1 MGNMNDE
8 DQEEQNDLGNEIE
21 SAERKIDK
29 AKKILKK
36 VVKFMIKHWK
46 LMLIIVAI
54 IAIALIFS
62 VAAAY
67 VLKIIDGVEDS
78 SSSSNVPASA
88 SSYTSSVSANED
100 GELTTD
106 STVQELWDELVEN
119 GSDIEDYLDS
129 AEELAKLINAELIT
143 QNVDTREDPDEEI
156 DWDEVIEEMTGESS
170 EDEEETTDIEE
181 SEATS
186 EENETTNIQGIIKF
200 KRVTSDNTDGETMSY
215 VDYDTFYGWIDE
227 YESGETGVL
236 DDLLTHFTLETTTTT
251 SSSSSSSSSSSD
263 ETDTVSGETMKWPT
277 DGTTITSEFGPREAP
292 TEDASTDHKGID
304 ISVSEGTNVYATE
317 DGTVSYVDSVRF
329 WKWRDL
335 CYYRSWQWIC
345 I

>member
-1 MGNMNDE
+1 MGNID
-8 DQEEQNDLGNEIE
+8 DEEQNDLGNETK
-21 SAERKIDK
+21 SAEKKIDK
-29 AKKILKK
+29 IKKTLKK
-36 VVKFMIKHWK
+36 AAKFMIKHWK
-46 LMLIIVAI
+46 FTLIIVAI
-54 IAIALIFS
+54 IIVILLLL
-62 VAAAY
+62 VATSY
-67 VLKIIDGVEDS
+67 VLKIIDGTEDS
-78 SSSSNVPASA
+78 DDDSNVPASV
-88 SSYTSSVSANED
+88 SSYTSSTSVNDE
-100 GELTTD
+100 GELTVD
-106 STVQELWDELVEN
+106 STVQELWDELVE
-119 GSDIEDYLDS
+119 EDSRVSEYLDS

-143 QNVDTREDPDEEI
+143 QNVDTRSDPDEEI

-170 EDEEETTDIEE
+170 EDEDSEEE
-181 SEATS
+181 SEDTES
-186 EENETTNIQGIIKF
+186 IENTDEDTVTNIQGIIKF

-292 TEDASTDHKGID
+292 TEGASTDHKGID

-329 WKWRDL
+329 WRWRDL